1 MSRAPKIYR
10 RPIYDEILE
19 RAHEPRQFIQVL
31 AGPRQVGKTTLARQV
46 MDAIGIPGHFASA
59 DAPDPEDIGWIYTQ
73 WAIGR
78 QQAGMGGRAGGLLV
92 LDEVQKIRD
101 WSDVV
106 KQLWDEDTASGVPLR
121 VMLLGSSPLLVR
133 KGLVRQPGRA
143 LRDQSGSSTGPIAEM
158 RDAFGWDLDTYLFY
172 GGYPGAARL
181 IKSHD
186 RWEEYILDSIVE
198 TNLSRDIL
206 LLNRVEKPALLR
218 QLFRL
223 ACSYSGQVLS
233 YTKMLGTLTDAGNTV
248 TLAHY
253 LELLGGAG
261 MVTGIG
267 KYSGSA
273 VRRRAS
279 SPKLL
284 ALNTGLMT
292 ATARTTF
299 ARAKADREIWSR
311 LVQTAVGAHLW
322 AHADPDELGY
332 WREGN
337 NEVDWVV
344 RPGKLMRSRDTPMA
358 LDVKTGTRAAR
369 PERWRSPAFIRRAIA
384 GHRCGGIPIEDF
396 LSATHGSGWTASA
409 TVQAAADESSHAGTG
424 PCLGG
429 IRPVYRLGSGW
440 APHRRSLRAQP

>member
-1 MSRAPKIYR
+1 MSRKPQVYR
-10 RPIYDEILE
+10 RPVFAEILE
-19 RAHEPRQFIQVL
+19 RAEEPRQFIQVL
-31 AGPRQVGKTTLARQV
+31 AGPRQVGKTTVARQV

-78 QQAGMGGRAGGLLV
+78 QQAKMGARAGGLLI

-106 KQLWDEDTASGVPLR
+106 KQLWDEDTASGVELR
-121 VMLLGSSPLLVR
+121 VMLLGSAPLLVR
-133 KGLVRQPGRA
+133 QGLSDSLAGRFEVI
-143 LRDQSGSSTGPIAEM
+143 RVTHWTYAEM
-158 RDAFGWDLDTYLFY
+158 RDAFGWDLDTYLFF

-181 IKSHD
+181 IKRHE

-206 LLNRVEKPALLR
+206 MLNRVEKPALLR

-299 ARAKADREIWSR
+299 ARAKADHEAWSR

-332 WREGN
+332 WRDGN
-337 NEVDWVV
+337 NDVDWVV
-344 RPGKLMRSRDTPMA
+344 RPGKLMRSRDTPIA
-358 LDVKTGTRAAR
+358 IEVKTGHPRGTPGTVAFTHAHRGAR
-369 PERWRSPAFIRRAIA
+369 SLIV
-384 GHRCGGIPIEDF
+384 GTGGVPIEDF
-396 LSATHGSGWTASA
+396 LSTHPREWLDGPTA
-409 TVQAAADESSHAGTG
+409 
-424 PCLGG
+424 
-429 IRPVYRLGSGW
+429 
-440 APHRRSLRAQP
+440 

>member
-1 MSRAPKIYR
+1 MKLPKVYR
-10 RPIYDEILE
+10 RPVYDEILA
-19 RAHEPRQFIQVL
+19 RAHEPRRFIQVL

-59 DAPDPEDIGWIYTQ
+59 DAPDPEDVGWIYTQ

-78 QQAGMGGRAGGLLV
+78 QAAANGGRAGGLLV

-106 KQLWDEDTASGVPLR
+106 KQLWDEDTASGIALR
-121 VMLLGSSPLLVR
+121 VMLLGSAPLLVR
-133 KGLVRQPGRA
+133 QGLSDSLAGRFEIVRV
-143 LRDQSGSSTGPIAEM
+143 THWTFAEM

-172 GGYPGAARL
+172 GGYPGAAPL
-181 IKSHD
+181 VKDPD
-186 RWEEYILDSIVE
+186 RWEEYILDAIVE

-223 ACSYSGQVLS
+223 ACTYSGQVLS

-253 LELLGGAG
+253 LDLLGGAG

-284 ALNTGLMT
+284 ALNTALMT
-292 ATARTTF
+292 AASRTTLDR
-299 ARAKADREIWSR
+299 ARADAATWGR
-311 LVQTAVGAHLW
+311 LIETAVGAHLW

-332 WREGN
+332 WRKGN
-337 NEVDWVV
+337 AEVDWVV
-344 RPGKLMRSRDTPMA
+344 RPGKLMRSRETPLA
-358 LDVKTGTRAAR
+358 IEVQPGHPRARSLIVGT
-369 PERWRSPAFIRRAIA
+369 
-384 GHRCGGIPIEDF
+384 GGIPLEEF
-396 LSATHGSGWTASA
+396 LSTHPRVWLET
-409 TVQAAADESSHAGTG
+409 
-424 PCLGG
+424 
-429 IRPVYRLGSGW
+429 
-440 APHRRSLRAQP
+440 

>member
-1 MSRAPKIYR
+1 MSRAPKVYR
-10 RPIYDEILE
+10 RPAYDEVLA
-19 RAHEPRQFIQVL
+19 RAHEPRGFIQVL
-31 AGPRQVGKTTLARQV
+31 AGPRQVGKTTVARQV
-46 MDAIGIPGHFASA
+46 MDAIGIPGHLASA
-59 DAPDPEDIGWIYTQ
+59 DAPDPEDVGWIYTQ

-78 QQAGMGGRAGGLLV
+78 QAARNGGRAGGLLV
-92 LDEVQKIRD
+92 LDEVQKIRG

-106 KQLWDEDTASGVPLR
+106 KQLWDEDTVAGLPLR

-133 KGLVRQPGRA
+133 QGLSDSLAGRFEVIRLA
-143 LRDQSGSSTGPIAEM
+143 HWTFAEM

-181 IKSHD
+181 IRSHD

-206 LLNRVEKPALLR
+206 MLNRVEKPALLR

-223 ACSYSGQVLS
+223 ACSYSGLVLS

-267 KYSGSA
+267 KYSGPA

-284 ALNTGLMT
+284 ALNTALIT

-299 ARAKADREIWSR
+299 ARAKANHEQWGR
-311 LVQTAVGAHLW
+311 LVETAVGAHLW

-337 NEVDWVV
+337 NEVDWVI
-344 RPGKLMRSRDTPMA
+344 RPGKLMRGRDKPMA
-358 LDVKTGTRAAR
+358 IEVRT
-369 PERWRSPAFIRRAIA
+369 
-384 GHRCGGIPIEDF
+384 GHRRGTPGTIAFTQTHRGARALIVGAGGIDIEEF
-396 LSATHGSGWTASA
+396 LSTHPREWL
-409 TVQAAADESSHAGTG
+409 Q
-424 PCLGG
+424 
-429 IRPVYRLGSGW
+429 
-440 APHRRSLRAQP
+440 

>member
-1 MSRAPKIYR
+1 MSPARKPAKVYR
-10 RPIYDEILE
+10 RPIFGEIVE
-19 RAHEPRQFIQVL
+19 RTEEPRRFIQVL

-59 DAPDPEDIGWIYTQ
+59 DAPDPEDVGWIYTQ
-73 WAIGR
+73 WQIGR
-78 QQAGMGGRAGGLLV
+78 QAARNGGRAGGLLV
-92 LDEVQKIRD
+92 LDEVQKIRN

-106 KQLWDEDTASGVPLR
+106 KQLWDEDSIAGTPLR
-121 VMLLGSSPLLVR
+121 VMLLGSAPLLVR
-133 KGLVRQPGRA
+133 QGLSDSLAGRFEVI
-143 LRDQSGSSTGPIAEM
+143 RVPHWTFAEM

-172 GGYPGAARL
+172 GGYPGSAPL
-181 IKSHD
+181 IRKHE

-206 LLNRVEKPALLR
+206 MLNRVEKPALLR

-273 VRRRAS
+273 IRRRAS

-284 ALNTGLMT
+284 ALNTALVT
-292 ATARTTF
+292 ATARTSL
-299 ARAKADREIWSR
+299 ARARADHEFWGR
-311 LVQTAVGAHLW
+311 LVETAVGAHLW
-322 AHADPDELGY
+322 SHADPDELTY

-337 NEVDWVV
+337 NEVDWVI
-344 RPGKLMRSRDTPMA
+344 RPGRLMRTRAAPMA
-358 LDVKTGTRAAR
+358 IEVKTGHPRGTPGTVAFTHTHRGSRALSVG
-369 PERWRSPAFIRRAIA
+369 P
-384 GHRCGGIPIEDF
+384 GGIDIEQF
-396 LSATHGSGWTASA
+396 LSTHPRDWLDA
-409 TVQAAADESSHAGTG
+409 
-424 PCLGG
+424 
-429 IRPVYRLGSGW
+429 
-440 APHRRSLRAQP
+440 

>member
-1 MSRAPKIYR
+1 MSRASKVYR
-10 RPIYDEILE
+10 RPVYDDILA
-19 RAHEPRQFIQVL
+19 RAHEPRRFIQVL
-31 AGPRQVGKTTLARQV
+31 AGPRQVGKTTVARQV

-59 DAPDPEDIGWIYTQ
+59 DAPDPEDIGWLYTQ

-78 QQAGMGGRAGGLLV
+78 QQAKMGGRAGGLLV
-92 LDEVQKIRD
+92 LDEIQKIRD

-106 KQLWDEDTASGVPLR
+106 KQLWDEDTASVLPLR
-121 VMLLGSSPLLVR
+121 VMLLGSAPLLVR
-133 KGLVRQPGRA
+133 QGLSDSLAGRFEMVRV
-143 LRDQSGSSTGPIAEM
+143 THWTFAEM

-181 IKSHD
+181 IRSHG

-299 ARAKADREIWSR
+299 TRARADPETWGR
-311 LVQTAVGAHLW
+311 LVETAVGAHLW
-322 AHADPDELGY
+322 AHGDPDELAY

-344 RPGKLMRSRDTPMA
+344 RPGKLMRSRDTPIA
-358 LDVKTGTRAAR
+358 IEVKTGHAR
-369 PERWRSPAFIRRAIA
+369 GSPGTVAFTHTHRGARSLIVGA
-384 GHRCGGIPIEDF
+384 GGIPIED
-396 LSATHGSGWTASA
+396 LLAVHPRVWLDG
-409 TVQAAADESSHAGTG
+409 
-424 PCLGG
+424 
-429 IRPVYRLGSGW
+429 
-440 APHRRSLRAQP
+440 

>member
-1 MSRAPKIYR
+1 
-10 RPIYDEILE
+10 
-19 RAHEPRQFIQVL
+19 
-31 AGPRQVGKTTLARQV
+31 

-73 WAIGR
+73 WQIGR
-78 QQAGMGGRAGGLLV
+78 QAARNGGRAGGLLV
-92 LDEVQKIRD
+92 LDEVQKIRN

-106 KQLWDEDTASGVPLR
+106 KQLWDEDSIAETPLR
-121 VMLLGSSPLLVR
+121 VMLLGSAPLLVR
-133 KGLVRQPGRA
+133 QGLSDSLAGRFEVI
-143 LRDQSGSSTGPIAEM
+143 RVPHWSYAEM
-158 RDAFGWDLDTYLFY
+158 RDAFGWDLDTYLFH
-172 GGYPGAARL
+172 GGYPGSAPL
-181 IKSHD
+181 IKRHE

-206 LLNRVEKPALLR
+206 MLNRVEKPALLR

-284 ALNTGLMT
+284 ALNTALVT
-292 ATARTTF
+292 ATARTSF
-299 ARAKADREIWSR
+299 DRARADHEFWGR
-311 LVQTAVGAHLW
+311 LVETAVGAHLW
-322 AHADPDELGY
+322 SHADAGELTY

-337 NEVDWVV
+337 NEVDWVI
-344 RPGKLMRSRDTPMA
+344 RPGRLMRARDAPMA
-358 LDVKTGTRAAR
+358 IEVKTGHPRGTPGTVAFTHTHRGSRAVIVG
-369 PERWRSPAFIRRAIA
+369 P
-384 GHRCGGIPIEDF
+384 GGIDVEAF
-396 LSATHGSGWTASA
+396 LSTHPREWLDG
-409 TVQAAADESSHAGTG
+409 
-424 PCLGG
+424 
-429 IRPVYRLGSGW
+429 
-440 APHRRSLRAQP
+440 

>member
-1 MSRAPKIYR
+1 MKLPKVYR
-10 RPIYDEILE
+10 RPVYDEILE
-19 RAHEPRQFIQVL
+19 RAHEPRRFLQVL

-78 QQAGMGGRAGGLLV
+78 QAAANGGRAGGLLV

-106 KQLWDEDTASGVPLR
+106 KQLWDEDSAAGTPLR
-121 VMLLGSSPLLVR
+121 VMLLGSAPLLVR
-133 KGLVRQPGRA
+133 QGLSDSLAGRFEII
-143 LRDQSGSSTGPIAEM
+143 RVTHWTFGEM

-172 GGYPGAARL
+172 GGYPGAAPL
-181 IKSHD
+181 IKSPTD
-186 RWEEYILDSIVE
+186 GRS
-198 TNLSRDIL
+198 TSSTRSSR
-206 LLNRVEKPALLR
+206 RTCRATSC
-218 QLFRL
+218 
-223 ACSYSGQVLS
+223 CSTGSRSRRCCASSSAWRARTPGQVLS

-261 MVTGIG
+261 MVTGVG

-284 ALNTGLMT
+284 ALNTALMT
-292 ATARTTF
+292 AAARTTF
-299 ARAKADREIWSR
+299 ARAKADPEAWGR
-311 LVQTAVGAHLW
+311 LVETAVGAHLW
-322 AHADPDELGY
+322 AHADPDELGW

-344 RPGKLMRSRDTPMA
+344 RPGKLMRSRDAPMA
-358 LDVKTGTRAAR
+358 IEVKTGHPRGRAWDGGVHAHASR
-369 PERWRSPAFIRRAIA
+369 GAVADRRR
-384 GHRCGGIPIEDF
+384 GRDPGRGIPGQASEGVARLTTITERRERF
-396 LSATHGSGWTASA
+396 GAQRTACS
-409 TVQAAADESSHAGTG
+409 
-424 PCLGG
+424 
-429 IRPVYRLGSGW
+429 
-440 APHRRSLRAQP
+440 

>member
-1 MSRAPKIYR
+1 LSRAAKIFR

-78 QQAGMGGRAGGLLV
+78 QQAKMGSRAGGLLV

-106 KQLWDEDTASGVPLR
+106 KQLWDEDTAAGVPLR

-133 KGLVRQPGRA
+133 KGLSDSLAGRFEII
-143 LRDQSGSSTGPIAEM
+143 RITHWTFTEM

-172 GGYPGAARL
+172 GGYPGAAVL
-181 IKSHD
+181 IRNRD

-284 ALNTGLMT
+284 ALNTALMT

-299 ARAKADREIWSR
+299 ARAQADRELWSR

-332 WREGN
+332 WRDGN
-337 NEVDWVV
+337 DEVDWVV
-344 RPGKLMRSRDTPMA
+344 RPGKLMRSRDTPIA
-358 LDVKTGTRAAR
+358 LVVRIGHQRGSPGAVAFTHAHRGARSLVIGT
-369 PERWRSPAFIRRAIA
+369 
-384 GHRCGGIPIEDF
+384 GGIPVEDF
-396 LSATHGSGWTASA
+396 LTAHPREWIDS
-409 TVQAAADESSHAGTG
+409 
-424 PCLGG
+424 
-429 IRPVYRLGSGW
+429 
-440 APHRRSLRAQP
+440 

>member
-1 MSRAPKIYR
+1 VKLPKVYR
-10 RPIYDEILE
+10 RPVYDEILA
-19 RAHEPRQFIQVL
+19 RAHEPRRFIQVL

-78 QQAGMGGRAGGLLV
+78 QAAANGGRAGGLLV

-106 KQLWDEDTASGVPLR
+106 KQLWDEDSVAGTPLR

-133 KGLVRQPGRA
+133 KGLSDSLAGRFEVVRVTHWT
-143 LRDQSGSSTGPIAEM
+143 LAEM

-172 GGYPGAARL
+172 GGYPGAAPL
-181 IKSHD
+181 VKSHD
-186 RWEEYILDSIVE
+186 RWEEYILDAIVE

-206 LLNRVEKPALLR
+206 LLNRIEKPALLR

-223 ACSYSGQVLS
+223 ACSYSGRVLS

-284 ALNTGLMT
+284 ALNTALMT

-299 ARAKADREIWSR
+299 DRARADADVWGR
-311 LVQTAVGAHLW
+311 LVETAVGAHLW
-322 AHADPDELGY
+322 AHADPDELGW

-344 RPGKLMRSRDTPMA
+344 RPGKLMRSRDVPVA
-358 LDVKTGTRAAR
+358 IEVKTGHSRGARGTIAFTHSHRGARALTVGA
-369 PERWRSPAFIRRAIA
+369 
-384 GHRCGGIPIEDF
+384 GGIPVEDF
-396 LSATHGSGWTASA
+396 LASHPR
-409 TVQAAADESSHAGTG
+409 QWLDG
-424 PCLGG
+424 
-429 IRPVYRLGSGW
+429 
-440 APHRRSLRAQP
+440 

>member
-1 MSRAPKIYR
+1 MTKRARVYR
-10 RPIYDEILE
+10 RPVYDEILE
-19 RAHEPRQFIQVL
+19 RAHEDRRFIQVL

-59 DAPDPEDIGWIYTQ
+59 DAPDPEDVGWIYTQ

-78 QQAGMGGRAGGLLV
+78 QAAASGGRAGGLLV
-92 LDEVQKIRD
+92 LDEVQKIRA

-106 KQLWDEDTASGVPLR
+106 KQLWDEDTASGTPLR
-121 VMLLGSSPLLVR
+121 VMLLGSAPLLVR
-133 KGLVRQPGRA
+133 HGLSESLAGRFEIVRVTHWTFG
-143 LRDQSGSSTGPIAEM
+143 EM

-172 GGYPGAARL
+172 GGYPGAAPLVKR
-181 IKSHD
+181 HE

-223 ACSYSGQVLS
+223 ACTYSGQVLS

-261 MVTGIG
+261 MVTGVG
-267 KYSGSA
+267 KYAGSA

-284 ALNTGLMT
+284 ALNTALVT

-299 ARAKADREIWSR
+299 ANARADPEFWSR
-311 LVQTAVGAHLW
+311 LVETAVGAHLW
-322 AHADPDELGY
+322 SHADPDELGW

-337 NEVDWVV
+337 AEVGWVI
-344 RPGKLMRSRDTPMA
+344 RPGKLLRNRDGPIAIEVRTGHARGNAGAVAFAQSHRGARA
-358 LDVKTGTRAAR
+358 LTIGA
-369 PERWRSPAFIRRAIA
+369 
-384 GHRCGGIPIEDF
+384 GGIGVEEF
-396 LSATHGSGWTASA
+396 LSAHPRQWLDG
-409 TVQAAADESSHAGTG
+409 
-424 PCLGG
+424 
-429 IRPVYRLGSGW
+429 
-440 APHRRSLRAQP
+440 

>member
-1 MSRAPKIYR
+1 MSRKPQVYR
-10 RPIYDEILE
+10 RPVFAEILE
-19 RAHEPRQFIQVL
+19 RAEEPRQFIQVL
-31 AGPRQVGKTTLARQV
+31 AGPRQVGKTTVARQV

-78 QQAGMGGRAGGLLV
+78 QQAKMGARAGGLLI

-106 KQLWDEDTASGVPLR
+106 KQLWDEDTASGSPLR
-121 VMLLGSSPLLVR
+121 VMLLGSAPLLVR
-133 KGLVRQPGRA
+133 QGLSDSLAGRFEVI
-143 LRDQSGSSTGPIAEM
+143 RVTHWTFSEM

-172 GGYPGAARL
+172 GGYPGAAPL
-181 IKSHD
+181 IKRYE

-206 LLNRVEKPALLR
+206 MLNRVEKPALLR

-261 MVTGIG
+261 MVTGIN

-292 ATARTTF
+292 ATARTTV
-299 ARAKADREIWSR
+299 ARAKADHEAWSR
-311 LVQTAVGAHLW
+311 LVQTAIGAHLW

-344 RPGKLMRSRDTPMA
+344 RPGKLMRSRDTPIA
-358 LDVKTGTRAAR
+358 IEVKTGHPRGT
-369 PERWRSPAFIRRAIA
+369 PGTVAFTHA
-384 GHRCGGIPIEDF
+384 HRGSISLIIGAGGIPIEDF
-396 LSATHGSGWTASA
+396 LSTHPREWLD
-409 TVQAAADESSHAGTG
+409 Q
-424 PCLGG
+424 
-429 IRPVYRLGSGW
+429 
-440 APHRRSLRAQP
+440 

>member
-1 MSRAPKIYR
+1 MSRAPKVYR
-10 RPIYDEILE
+10 RPIYDEILA

-78 QQAGMGGRAGGLLV
+78 QQATMGGRAGGLLV

-106 KQLWDEDTASGVPLR
+106 KQLWDEDMASGVPLR
-121 VMLLGSSPLLVR
+121 VMLLGSAPLLVR
-133 KGLVRQPGRA
+133 KGLSDSLAGRFEVI
-143 LRDQSGSSTGPIAEM
+143 RVTHWTFEEM
-158 RDAFGWDLDTYLFY
+158 REAFGWELDTYLFY

-181 IKSHD
+181 IRSHD

-218 QLFRL
+218 QRFRL

-284 ALNTGLMT
+284 ALNTALVT

-299 ARAKADREIWSR
+299 ARAKLDREMWSR

-322 AHADPDELGY
+322 AHADPDEIGY

-344 RPGKLMRSRDTPMA
+344 RPGKLMRSRDTPIA
-358 LDVKTGTRAAR
+358 LIVRIGHPRGAPGAVAFTHAHRGAR
-369 PERWRSPAFIRRAIA
+369 SLVIGA
-384 GHRCGGIPIEDF
+384 GGIPVEDF
-396 LSATHGSGWTASA
+396 LSTHPREWL
-409 TVQAAADESSHAGTG
+409 D
-424 PCLGG
+424 
-429 IRPVYRLGSGW
+429 R
-440 APHRRSLRAQP
+440 

>member
-1 MSRAPKIYR
+1 MSRKTQVYR
-10 RPIYDEILE
+10 RQIYDEILE
-19 RAHEPRQFIQVL
+19 RAHEPRQFLQVL
-31 AGPRQVGKTTLARQV
+31 AGPRQVGKTTVARQV
-46 MDAIGIPGHFASA
+46 MDAIGIPGHLASA

-78 QQAGMGGRAGGLLV
+78 QQAKMGGRAGGLLI

-106 KQLWDEDTASGVPLR
+106 KQLWDEDTTSGIPLR
-121 VMLLGSSPLLVR
+121 VMLLGSAPLLVR
-133 KGLVRQPGRA
+133 QGLSDSLAGRFEVVRV
-143 LRDQSGSSTGPIAEM
+143 THWTFAEM
-158 RDAFGWDLDTYLFY
+158 RDAFGWDLDTYLYY

-181 IKSHD
+181 IKSHG

-206 LLNRVEKPALLR
+206 MLNRVEKPALLR

-284 ALNTGLMT
+284 ALNTALMT
-292 ATARTTF
+292 ATARTSF
-299 ARAKADREIWSR
+299 DRARADRERWGR
-311 LVQTAVGAHLW
+311 LVETAVGAHLW

-344 RPGKLMRSRDTPMA
+344 RPGKLMRSRDTPIA
-358 LDVKTGTRAAR
+358 IEVKTGHPRGTPGTVAFTHSHRGAR
-369 PERWRSPAFIRRAIA
+369 SLVVGA
-384 GHRCGGIPIEDF
+384 GGIPIEDF
-396 LSATHGSGWTASA
+396 LSVHPREWL
-409 TVQAAADESSHAGTG
+409 D
-424 PCLGG
+424 
-429 IRPVYRLGSGW
+429 I
-440 APHRRSLRAQP
+440 

>member
-1 MSRAPKIYR
+1 MSRRRPQIYR
-10 RPIYDEILE
+10 RPVYADVLE
-19 RAHEPRQFIQVL
+19 RAHEPRRFIQVL

-59 DAPDPEDIGWIYTQ
+59 DAPDPEDVGWIYTQ

-78 QQAGMGGRAGGLLV
+78 QAAVNGGRAGGLLV

-101 WSDVV
+101 WSAVV
-106 KQLWDEDTASGVPLR
+106 KQLWDEDTAAGIGLR
-121 VMLLGSSPLLVR
+121 VMLLGSSPLVVKQGLSDSLAGRFEIVR
-133 KGLVRQPGRA
+133 VPHW
-143 LRDQSGSSTGPIAEM
+143 SFAEM
-158 RDAFGWDLDTYLFY
+158 RDGFGWDLDTYLFF
-172 GGYPGAARL
+172 GGYPGAAPL
-181 IKSHD
+181 IKRHE
-186 RWEEYILDSIVE
+186 RWEEYILDALVE
-198 TNLSRDIL
+198 TSLSRDIL

-223 ACSYSGQVLS
+223 SCAYSGEVLS

-253 LELLGGAG
+253 LDLLAGAG

-273 VRRRAS
+273 MRRRGS

-292 ATARTTF
+292 ATARTSF
-299 ARAKADREIWSR
+299 ARAREDRELWGR
-311 LVQTAVGAHLW
+311 LVKTAVGAHLW
-322 AHADPDELGY
+322 AHADPDELSY

-344 RPGKLMRSRDTPMA
+344 RPGKLVRSRDAP
-358 LDVKTGTRAAR
+358 V
-369 PERWRSPAFIRRAIA
+369 AIQVNG
-384 GHRCGGIPIEDF
+384 GHRQGARGTVGFMHTHRGARSLTIGAGGVPVEDF
-396 LSATHGSGWTASA
+396 LASHPR
-409 TVQAAADESSHAGTG
+409 QWLD
-424 PCLGG
+424 
-429 IRPVYRLGSGW
+429 R
-440 APHRRSLRAQP
+440 

>member
-1 MSRAPKIYR
+1 MAARRRPAVYR
-10 RPIYDEILE
+10 RPIFDDIVE
-19 RAHEPRQFIQVL
+19 RTEEPRRFIQVL

-46 MDAIGIPGHFASA
+46 MAAIGIPGHFASA
-59 DAPDPEDIGWIYTQ
+59 DAPDPEDMGWIYTQ
-73 WAIGR
+73 WQIGR
-78 QQAGMGGRAGGLLV
+78 QAARNGGRAGGLLV

-106 KQLWDEDTASGVPLR
+106 KQLWDEDTVAGTPLR
-121 VMLLGSSPLLVR
+121 VMLLGSAPLLVR
-133 KGLVRQPGRA
+133 QGLSDSLAGRFEVI
-143 LRDQSGSSTGPIAEM
+143 RVPHWTFAEM
-158 RDAFGWDLDTYLFY
+158 RDAFDWDLDTYLFY
-172 GGYPGAARL
+172 GGYPGAAPL
-181 IKSHD
+181 IKRHE

-206 LLNRVEKPALLR
+206 LLNRVEKPMLLR

-273 VRRRAS
+273 IRRRAS

-284 ALNTGLMT
+284 ALNTALVT
-292 ATARTTF
+292 ATARTSF
-299 ARAKADREIWSR
+299 ARARADHEFWGR
-311 LVQTAVGAHLW
+311 LVETAVGAHLW
-322 AHADPDELGY
+322 AHADPEELGW

-337 NEVDWVV
+337 AEVDWVV
-344 RPGKLMRSRDTPMA
+344 RPGKLLRGRDAAVAIEVKIGQARGTPGTVAFTHSHRGARSLVVGA
-358 LDVKTGTRAAR
+358 
-369 PERWRSPAFIRRAIA
+369 
-384 GHRCGGIPIEDF
+384 GGIEPEAF
-396 LSATHGSGWTASA
+396 LSTHPREWLDG
-409 TVQAAADESSHAGTG
+409 
-424 PCLGG
+424 
-429 IRPVYRLGSGW
+429 
-440 APHRRSLRAQP
+440 

>member
-1 MSRAPKIYR
+1 MSARKSRVYR
-10 RPIYDEILE
+10 RPIYDDVLE

-31 AGPRQVGKTTLARQV
+31 AGPRQVGKTTVARQV

-73 WAIGR
+73 WQIGR
-78 QQAGMGGRAGGLLV
+78 QAARNGGRAGGILI

-106 KQLWDEDTASGVPLR
+106 KQLWDEDTRDGLPLR
-121 VMLLGSSPLLVR
+121 VMLLGSAPLLVR
-133 KGLVRQPGRA
+133 QGLSDSLAGRFEVVRV
-143 LRDQSGSSTGPIAEM
+143 THWTFAEM

-172 GGYPGAARL
+172 GGYPGAAPL
-181 IKSHD
+181 IKRHE

-206 LLNRVEKPALLR
+206 MLNRVEKPMLLR

-267 KYSGSA
+267 KYSGSVA
-273 VRRRAS
+273 RRRAS

-284 ALNTGLMT
+284 ALNTALVT
-292 ATARTTF
+292 ATARTTLER
-299 ARAKADREIWSR
+299 ARADHGFW
-311 LVQTAVGAHLW
+311 G
-322 AHADPDELGY
+322 HADPDEIAW
-332 WREGN
+332 WRDGN
-337 NEVDWVV
+337 NEVDWVI
-344 RPGKLMRSRDTPMA
+344 RPGKLMRGRADPIA
-358 LDVKTGTRAAR
+358 IEVKTGHPRGNPGTVAFTQTHRGSRALLVG
-369 PERWRSPAFIRRAIA
+369 E
-384 GHRCGGIPIEDF
+384 GGIPVGDF
-396 LSATHGSGWTASA
+396 LSVHPREWVDA
-409 TVQAAADESSHAGTG
+409 
-424 PCLGG
+424 
-429 IRPVYRLGSGW
+429 
-440 APHRRSLRAQP
+440 

>member
-1 MSRAPKIYR
+1 MSRKPQVYR
-10 RPIYDEILE
+10 RPGYDEILA

-31 AGPRQVGKTTLARQV
+31 AGPRQVGKTTVARQV

-78 QQAGMGGRAGGLLV
+78 QQAKMGARAGGLLV

-106 KQLWDEDTASGVPLR
+106 KQLWDEDTASGIALR
-121 VMLLGSSPLLVR
+121 VMLLGSAPLLVR
-133 KGLVRQPGRA
+133 QGLSDSLAGRFEVVRV
-143 LRDQSGSSTGPIAEM
+143 THWTFAEM

-181 IKSHD
+181 IKSHE

-206 LLNRVEKPALLR
+206 MLNRVEKPALLR

-284 ALNTGLMT
+284 ALNTALMM
-292 ATARTTF
+292 ATARTSF
-299 ARAKADREIWSR
+299 DRARADHERWGR
-311 LVQTAVGAHLW
+311 LIETAVGAHLW

-344 RPGKLMRSRDTPMA
+344 RPGKLMRSKETPIA
-358 LDVKTGTRAAR
+358 IEVKTGHPRGNPGTVAFTHVHRGAR
-369 PERWRSPAFIRRAIA
+369 SLVVGA
-384 GHRCGGIPIEDF
+384 GGIPVEDF
-396 LSATHGSGWTASA
+396 LSAHPRDWLD
-409 TVQAAADESSHAGTG
+409 Q
-424 PCLGG
+424 
-429 IRPVYRLGSGW
+429 
-440 APHRRSLRAQP
+440 

>member
-1 MSRAPKIYR
+1 VA
-10 RPIYDEILE
+10 
-19 RAHEPRQFIQVL
+19 
-31 AGPRQVGKTTLARQV
+31 
-46 MDAIGIPGHFASA
+46 
-59 DAPDPEDIGWIYTQ
+59 
-73 WAIGR
+73 
-78 QQAGMGGRAGGLLV
+78 
-92 LDEVQKIRD
+92 
-101 WSDVV
+101 
-106 KQLWDEDTASGVPLR
+106 GVPLR

-133 KGLVRQPGRA
+133 KGLSDSLAGRFEVVRI
-143 LRDQSGSSTGPIAEM
+143 THWTFAEM

-181 IKSHD
+181 IRSHD

-206 LLNRVEKPALLR
+206 MLNRVEKPALLR

-261 MVTGIG
+261 MVTGVG

-284 ALNTGLMT
+284 ALNTALIT
-292 ATARTTF
+292 ATARTTL
-299 ARAKADREIWSR
+299 ARARADHEAWGR
-311 LVQTAVGAHLW
+311 LVETAVGAHLW
-322 AHADPDELGY
+322 AHADPDELCY
-332 WREGN
+332 WRDGN

-344 RPGKLMRSRDTPMA
+344 RPGKLLRSRDGPMA
-358 LDVKTGTRAAR
+358 IEVKTGHPRGIPGTVAFTKTHRGARALIVGA
-369 PERWRSPAFIRRAIA
+369 
-384 GHRCGGIPIEDF
+384 GGIEVEEF
-396 LSATHGSGWTASA
+396 LSRHPREWL
-409 TVQAAADESSHAGTG
+409 Q
-424 PCLGG
+424 
-429 IRPVYRLGSGW
+429 
-440 APHRRSLRAQP
+440 

>member
-1 MSRAPKIYR
+1 MSRAPKVYR
-10 RPIYDEILE
+10 RPIYEEVLR

-46 MDAIGIPGHFASA
+46 MDGIGIPGHFASA
-59 DAPDPEDIGWIYTQ
+59 DAPDPEDIGWIYSQ

-78 QQAGMGGRAGGLLV
+78 QHASLGGRAGGLLV

-106 KQLWDEDTASGVPLR
+106 KQLWDEDSASGTPLR

-133 KGLVRQPGRA
+133 KGLSDSLAGRFEVI
-143 LRDQSGSSTGPIAEM
+143 RVTHWSFSEM
-158 RDAFGWDLDTYLFY
+158 RTAFGWDLDTYLFY

-181 IKSHD
+181 IRGHD
-186 RWEEYILDSIVE
+186 RWEEYILDAIVE

-223 ACSYSGQVLS
+223 ACSHSGRVLS
-233 YTKMLGTLTDAGNTV
+233 YTKMLGSLTDAGNTV

-261 MVTGIG
+261 MVTGVG
-267 KYSGSA
+267 KYSGSV

-284 ALNTGLMT
+284 ALNTALVT
-292 ATARTTF
+292 ATARTTL
-299 ARAKADREIWSR
+299 ARARADHEAWAR
-311 LVQTAVGAHLW
+311 LVRTAVGAHLW

-344 RPGKLMRSRDTPMA
+344 RPGKLLRSRDTPVA
-358 LDVKTGTRAAR
+358 LVVRTRHARGTPGALAFTHAHRGAR
-369 PERWRSPAFIRRAIA
+369 SLVIGA
-384 GHRCGGIPIEDF
+384 GGIPLEDF
-396 LSATHGSGWTASA
+396 LSVHPREWLD
-409 TVQAAADESSHAGTG
+409 Q
-424 PCLGG
+424 
-429 IRPVYRLGSGW
+429 
-440 APHRRSLRAQP
+440 